1 MQTSDNISE
10 RACHDQLSEYFTDFM
25 VNKFD
30 QVKELFRQS
39 LGCYEKQMKELLKEN
54 GNTYL
59 VNFEEKSS
67 IKRLQCWAEV
77 WNRNQ
82 ISILSFF
89 FILNCNVLKLNF
101 WIMNIFTQPK
111 MDDLKL
117 LEKYNE
123 VLQTSFVSKHK
134 YFREMNDV
142 NRNNTEVI

>member
-77 WNRNQ
+77 
-82 ISILSFF
+82 
-89 FILNCNVLKLNF
+89 
-101 WIMNIFTQPK
+101 
-111 MDDLKL
+111 
-117 LEKYNE
+117 
-123 VLQTSFVSKHK
+123 
-134 YFREMNDV
+134 
-142 NRNNTEVI
+142 